1 MTVHVPL
8 HESHLLTRYVGLTKS
23 SPKLGKIGAAAW
35 DKTRAAAEV
44 ATLDYAAELLTLH
57 AQRDQNGG
65 YTFPP
70 DHPWQATF
78 EGAFPFTETPD
89 QLTAIEA
96 TKHDMEA
103 AQADGSLN
111 LRGCWLW

>member
-44 ATLDYAAELLTLH
+44 ADQVQRNGRRPIRVANAAEC
-57 AQRDQNGG
+57 A
-65 YTFPP
+65 
-70 DHPWQATF
+70 
-78 EGAFPFTETPD
+78 
-89 QLTAIEA
+89 
-96 TKHDMEA
+96 
-103 AQADGSLN
+103 
-111 LRGCWLW
+111 C